1 MNRTSNWKLA
11 LDVAKNLG
19 LPVFPCREQDS
30 EFAVNGKIR
39 KMPAKAPYTAN
50 GYKAAT
56 KSLDQIDS
64 LWTRNPNAMVGVPMG
79 AASGLIAIDIDEG
92 GDKSGE
98 ATFLSLGLSNPETV
112 QTRTMSGGRHLL
124 FKAPDDIAIRNDAS
138 KIFGKH
144 IDVRGEGGY
153 VIWAGSEGAN
163 GSYSYINGFAPGE
176 KEFAE
181 LTAEFRDFFLNQK
194 TSSAVV
200 TIGAR
205 NNELFNVSVK
215 SVHAGM
221 ADGAIASQAAELN
234 QSFVPPLGSEEV
246 QTTVENAISYRAKDR
261 YQFTDLGNAER
272 FRRDHKGDV
281 IFVPEMKSWLAYNNG
296 LWSADKASVSQR
308 MHKTVRS
315 IIEEGAQNIDD
326 QDALLRW
333 RKRSED
339 NARLR
344 AATDIA
350 STLEGL
356 VKPVSELDTKPN
368 LLNLPNGTME
378 LKTQTFRDHRPTIT

>member
-39 KMPAKAPYTAN
+39 KMPSKAPYTAN

-163 GSYSYINGFAPGE
+163 GSYSYITGFAPGE

-181 LTAEFRDFFLNQK
+181 LPAEFRDFFLNQK
-194 TSSAVV
+194 ASS
-200 TIGAR
+200 
-205 NNELFNVSVK
+205 ELVSEVLVIMSSFNVSVK
-215 SVHAGM
+215 VFM
-221 ADGAIASQAAELN
+221 QE
-234 QSFVPPLGSEEV
+234 
-246 QTTVENAISYRAKDR
+246 
-261 YQFTDLGNAER
+261 
-272 FRRDHKGDV
+272 
-281 IFVPEMKSWLAYNNG
+281 
-296 LWSADKASVSQR
+296 
-308 MHKTVRS
+308 
-315 IIEEGAQNIDD
+315 
-326 QDALLRW
+326 
-333 RKRSED
+333 
-339 NARLR
+339 
-344 AATDIA
+344 
-350 STLEGL
+350 
-356 VKPVSELDTKPN
+356 
-368 LLNLPNGTME
+368 
-378 LKTQTFRDHRPTIT
+378 